1 MASATRRFRRSG
13 LTKSQV
19 RGLRAAIVVEVI
31 AEHGAPSFDIS
42 RTVNQRVEEEVLAI
56 VEEKKGVVS

>member
-19 RGLRAAIVVEVI
+19 RGLRSAIVVEVL
-31 AEHGAPSFDIS
+31 AEHGPAFDIS